1 MTPSLPTFSMAS
13 AIRSPTVRSLLAEI
27 VPTWAISVL
36 PLTSRL
42 SLRNSSTTA
51 STACSMP
58 RLISIGP
65 WPPVT
70 CLSPSRKIAC
80 ASTVAVVVPSPATSL
95 VLLAT
100 SRTICA
106 PIFSNGSSNWI
117 SFATVT
123 PSLVEAGEPN
133 FLSRT
138 TLRPRGP
145 NVTFTALASLLI
157 PVKISARAFSPKC
170 SCFAGITI
178 LLPSQHER
186 AYSSTPSKSD
196 SRSTSNSSPSMV
208 ISVPA
213 YLPKSILFP
222 TATPTG
228 RRVPSSWSLPGPTAR
243 TLPSCGFSL
252 AVSGIIIPPIFSSA
266 ASRRFTSTLSCK
278 GRNCMADLLYKDNLT
293 NSTYVLLC
301 SLFTN
306 TNTDH
311 VPECLPSLPRSHS
324 LQGII
329 STRSR

>member
-1 MTPSLPTFSMAS
+1 MYPRSNCIPSTTSIEVSAVLPSSTVMTPSLPTFSMAS
-13 AIRSPTVRSLLAEI
+13 AIRSPTVGSLLAEI
-27 VPTWAISVL
+27 VPTCAISVL

-42 SLRNSSTTA
+42 SLRSSSTTT
-51 STACSMP
+51 STACSTP

-117 SFATVT
+117 SLATVT

-145 NVTFTALASLLI
+145 NVTLTALASLLI
-157 PVKISARAFSPKC
+157 PLRMSARAFSPKC
-170 SCFAGITI
+170 SCFAGIS
-178 LLPSQHER
+178 LSLPPRHDR
-186 AYSSTPSKSD
+186 NYSITPSKSD
-196 SRSTSNSSPSMV
+196 SRITSSSSPSMV

-213 YLPKSILFP
+213 YFPKSTLFP
-222 TATPTG
+222 TATPTA
-228 RRVPSSWSLPGPTAR
+228 RRVPSSCSFPGPTAR

-252 AVSGIIIPPIFSSA
+252 AVSGMIIPPHCSSLG
-266 ASRRFTSTLSCK
+266 SRRFTNTLSCK
-278 GRNCMADLLYKDNLT
+278 GRNCMGH
-293 NSTYVLLC
+293 LLC
-301 SLFTN
+301 RHNRTSANHAL
-306 TNTDH
+306 
-311 VPECLPSLPRSHS
+311 LP
-324 LQGII
+324 
-329 STRSR
+329 